1 MLGSVSSGLKVS
13 AMNAPW
19 MNIAGSPLPA
29 TSYSSS
35 APSVLALSNVASL
48 SAPRRHRESAAEA
61 CSLRPHSTRGYAF
74 GRPGLRESSLRLW
87 PYSPECV
94 EGGFPEVNI
103 QDVASPSPLATLW
116 SLQDFSAP
124 QTRPPYVAG
133 VHKDAPEWMSSILSE
148 LRRRHEEG

>member
-19 MNIAGSPLPA
+19 MNTAGSPLPA

-94 EGGFPEVNI
+94 EG
-103 QDVASPSPLATLW
+103 
-116 SLQDFSAP
+116 DFC
-124 QTRPPYVAG
+124 
-133 VHKDAPEWMSSILSE
+133 E
-148 LRRRHEEG
+148 LRDDGGLRSSRWFYPDGIILAVGRVKLLRTWWVGRR